1 MTSPSTSSF
10 PSDNNGGRDD
20 PDVVSQI
27 ALPDDVNIT
36 QLMSSM
42 VERLESVDKTDWLLR
57 PSAGRESCCIFKVP
71 QLLVEVNSKH
81 YHPHIVSIGPYHRGC
96 QHLEMMQQHKW
107 RYLRDLLVR
116 TPSTGPK
123 LADYLQVVALDEEK
137 IRECY
142 SETLT
147 CLSKIELVEMMV
159 LDGLFIIEV
168 FSRFEYFEENLDDTI
183 FSSEWILPHSG
194 GCVFLKIKLAPQR
207 LRLLRP
213 LRPTCPENQRG
224 RTRGRPTISKGSLRL
239 LPWLPRGRATPMTP
253 LWIRH
258 WPQLRLDFLRLENQI
273 PFFVLQQL
281 FDMSKPSREDTYPC
295 PPLGKAALKFFNYV
309 VQQRSDKVLER
320 YFYVGGVHLLDL
332 FHSIFTT
339 GIRDPPRE
347 NPSQS
352 VELIGTVK
360 KLHQAGIKLKKS
372 KATNF
377 LCIRFCNGVL
387 EIPHIIVDDYSI
399 HVLLNFVAFEQ
410 CYIDCDKHIITY
422 AAFMNC
428 LICRPA
434 DATYLSEK
442 NIIENYLGSDEE
454 LTQFFNNMSKDVGF
468 GVIGSYLQ
476 QVFKDVNEHCD
487 NVWNVRWAGFM
498 LKYFRS
504 PWSFMSASAVLK
516 ALLLTVIQTVLSIF
530 QFNGPQERRGG

>member
-194 GCVFLKIKLAPQR
+194 GCRK
-207 LRLLRP
+207 
-213 LRPTCPENQRG
+213 
-224 RTRGRPTISKGSLRL
+224 
-239 LPWLPRGRATPMTP
+239 
-253 LWIRH
+253 
-258 WPQLRLDFLRLENQI
+258 
-273 PFFVLQQL
+273 
-281 FDMSKPSREDTYPC
+281 
-295 PPLGKAALKFFNYV
+295 
-309 VQQRSDKVLER
+309 
-320 YFYVGGVHLLDL
+320 
-332 FHSIFTT
+332 
-339 GIRDPPRE
+339 
-347 NPSQS
+347 
-352 VELIGTVK
+352 
-360 KLHQAGIKLKKS
+360 
-372 KATNF
+372 
-377 LCIRFCNGVL
+377 
-387 EIPHIIVDDYSI
+387 
-399 HVLLNFVAFEQ
+399 
-410 CYIDCDKHIITY
+410 
-422 AAFMNC
+422 
-428 LICRPA
+428 
-434 DATYLSEK
+434 
-442 NIIENYLGSDEE
+442 
-454 LTQFFNNMSKDVGF
+454 
-468 GVIGSYLQ
+468 
-476 QVFKDVNEHCD
+476 
-487 NVWNVRWAGFM
+487 
-498 LKYFRS
+498 
-504 PWSFMSASAVLK
+504 
-516 ALLLTVIQTVLSIF
+516 
-530 QFNGPQERRGG
+530 

>member
-1 MTSPSTSSF
+1 
-10 PSDNNGGRDD
+10 
-20 PDVVSQI
+20 
-27 ALPDDVNIT
+27 
-36 QLMSSM
+36 
-42 VERLESVDKTDWLLR
+42 
-57 PSAGRESCCIFKVP
+57 
-71 QLLVEVNSKH
+71 
-81 YHPHIVSIGPYHRGC
+81 
-96 QHLEMMQQHKW
+96 
-107 RYLRDLLVR
+107 
-116 TPSTGPK
+116 
-123 LADYLQVVALDEEK
+123 
-137 IRECY
+137 
-142 SETLT
+142 
-147 CLSKIELVEMMV
+147 
-159 LDGLFIIEV
+159 
-168 FSRFEYFEENLDDTI
+168 
-183 FSSEWILPHSG
+183 
-194 GCVFLKIKLAPQR
+194 
-207 LRLLRP
+207 
-213 LRPTCPENQRG
+213 
-224 RTRGRPTISKGSLRL
+224 
-239 LPWLPRGRATPMTP
+239 MTP

-387 EIPHIIVDDYSI
+387 EIPHVIVDDYSI

>member
-10 PSDNNGGRDD
+10 SSENNGGRDD

-42 VERLESVDKTDWLLR
+42 VERLESVEKTDWLLS

-107 RYLRDLLVR
+107 RYLRDLLAR

-137 IRECY
+137 IRGCY
-142 SETLT
+142 SETLNY
-147 CLSKIELVEMMV
+147 LSKIELVEMMV

-168 FSRFEYFEENLDDTI
+168 FSRFEYFEANLDDTI
-183 FSSEWILPHSG
+183 FSSEWIL
-194 GCVFLKIKLAPQR
+194 
-207 LRLLRP
+207 
-213 LRPTCPENQRG
+213 
-224 RTRGRPTISKGSLRL
+224 
-239 LPWLPRGRATPMTP
+239 
-253 LWIRH
+253 
-258 WPQLRLDFLRLENQI
+258 PQLRLDFLRLENQI

-281 FDMSKPSREDTYPC
+281 FDMSEPSREDSYPC

-332 FHSIFTT
+332 FHSTFAT

-377 LCIRFCNGVL
+377 LYIRFCNGVL
-387 EIPHIIVDDYSI
+387 EIPHVIVDDYSI

-410 CYIDCDKHIITY
+410 CYIDCDKHITTY

-428 LICRPA
+428 LIRRPA

-504 PWSFMSASAVLK
+504 PWSFMSASAVLI